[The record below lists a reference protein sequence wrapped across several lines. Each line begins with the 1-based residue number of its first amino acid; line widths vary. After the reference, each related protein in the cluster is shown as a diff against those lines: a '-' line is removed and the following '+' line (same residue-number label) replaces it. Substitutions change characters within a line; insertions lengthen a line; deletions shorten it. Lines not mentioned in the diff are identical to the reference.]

1 MSMDKSLRKGGGL
14 ARARNVLK
22 RAERLA
28 VLQQEERW
36 SPEMGV
42 FNLPK
47 TKYRKLAAGQSG
59 PRRPEKAGSH

>member
-28 VLQQEERW
+28 ILQEDERW
-36 SPEMGV
+36 APQQGV

-47 TKYRKLAAGQSG
+47 TKYRKLAAGMSG
-59 PRRPEKAGSH
+59 PRRPEPSKG

>member
-14 ARARNVLK
+14 ARSRNVLK

-28 VLQQEERW
+28 LLQEDEKW
-36 SPEMGV
+36 TPEQGV

-47 TKYRKLAAGQSG
+47 TKFRRLKPGQSG
-59 PRRPEKAGSH
+59 PKRPEPAGG